1 MNDTG
6 QITQK
11 DLLKL
16 LVDQAQH
23 NATRD
28 ELNRVEDKLIIRID
42 AVETR
47 LSARID
53 SVETK
58 LSARI
63 DEVETKLSARIDEV
77 DTKLS
82 TRIGELETKMDMK
95 FSSLKSTIIVTAIGS
110 VIALGGLLIALAQ
123 LIKA

>member
-1 MNDTG
+1 MKMNDTG

-42 AVETR
+42 AVET
-47 LSARID
+47 
-53 SVETK
+53 K

-63 DEVETKLSARIDEV
+63 DAVETKLSARIDEV

>member
-1 MNDTG
+1 MNMSDTG

-28 ELNRVEDKLIIRID
+28 ELNRVEDKLTTRID
-42 AVETR
+42 A
-47 LSARID
+47 
-53 SVETK
+53 VETK

-63 DEVETKLSARIDEV
+63 EAVETKIDE
-77 DTKLS
+77 
-82 TRIGELETKMDMK
+82 K
-95 FSSLKSTIIVTAIGS
+95 FSSLKLTIIVTVTS
-110 VIALGGLLIALAQ
+110 STIALTGVLIALAQ